1 MRYRIGM
8 IIEGRITGIQPYGAF
23 VSLDNRTQG
32 LIHISECHHGYVDNI
47 RNFLKVGQMVRVMI
61 IDIDE
66 YTGKIS
72 LSIRCLEKAFDF
84 SREKRRP
91 GFNHRKYWTNKHVQ
105 EGFKPIS
112 KRMSKWI
119 NEALEG
125 PARLPEEIRQAHCG
139 PPLRLQHPGKQDLAW
154 TLHLRESPRDGIN

>member
-8 IIEGRITGIQPYGAF
+8 IIEGRITGIQQYGAF

-66 YTGKIS
+66 YTGTIR

-119 NEALEG
+119 NEALEDI
-125 PARLPEEIRQAHCG
+125 E
-139 PPLRLQHPGKQDLAW
+139 K
-154 TLHLRESPRDGIN
+154 NKKNY